1 MVSNI
6 KREVECFFDSL
17 SVERKT
23 FGVSLSEVLK
33 AELLF
38 VEKRRERIVGVAG
51 IRRGYFFV
59 VVGKDYQ
66 DQKIGQKLVRRVVG
80 EAFRRG
86 YSHVVLN
93 VLQSNVKAVHVF
105 QKVGFEKLF
114 ASSIR
119 GRRHFFMF
127 LSLNWRGVI
136 WRNLTL
142 IIGKIGLPLRILKL
156 LSMIASLRA
165 SVR

>member
-1 MVSNI
+1 M
-6 KREVECFFDSL
+6 
-17 SVERKT
+17 ERKT
-23 FGVSLSEVLK
+23 FGVSLSEVLD
-33 AELLF
+33 AELLLL
-38 VEKRRERIVGVAG
+38 EKRKRAVVGVAG

-59 VVGKDYQ
+59 VVRKDYQ
-66 DQKIGQKLVRRVVG
+66 DQKIGQKLVKKVVR

-105 QKVGFEKLF
+105 EKAGFEKLF

-119 GRRHFFMF
+119 GGRHFFMF

-142 IIGKIGLPLRILKL
+142 IVGTIGLPPRFVEL
-156 LSMIASLRA
+156 LSMIASVRA